1 MKENSSYKS
10 EYELCALC
18 PRDCCAKRNEG
29 KTGACGVGGT
39 LKVARASLH
48 SWEEPC
54 ISGTR
59 GSGTV
64 FFSGCSL
71 GCVYCQNKEIS
82 RGERGREISAER
94 LVEIFFELE
103 ARGAHNINL
112 VTPSHYLPTIV
123 YAIERAKD
131 EGLGIPFVYNT
142 SAYEKEEEIKRL
154 DGLIDIYLPD
164 FKYMDKEIAKKYS
177 SAENY
182 PELAKRAIAEMVRQR
197 GAARF
202 DSDGIMTS
210 GVIVRHLVLPN
221 AYENSR
227 AVIEYLYKTYKNDI
241 YISIMSQYT
250 PVCENEKYPELNSTV
265 DEKEYEAIVDYAI
278 SLGVENGFIQEG
290 GAASESFIP
299 DFDCEGV

>member
-18 PRDCCAKRNEG
+18 PRDCRAKRNEE

-48 SWEEPC
+48 LWEEPC

-123 YAIERAKD
+123 YAIERSKN
-131 EGLGIPFVYNT
+131 EGFGIPFVYNT

-250 PVCENEKYPELNSTV
+250 PVCENEKYPELNSAV